1 MDPTSTEAP
10 RTRLD
15 SLQQRALERAAHA
28 AERTDTIIATP
39 AAIHLRVGDSVPWF
53 GTLRLEAHDR
63 TGAVVPGFAPLL
75 RAGPAS
81 VVTLRGLYVV
91 AVGPGQGTLFV
102 QASHGR
108 DMRPPDQRPLTRVPI
123 DVSAP

>member
-1 MDPTSTEAP
+1 MDSTPAEAP
-10 RTRLD
+10 RTRAD
-15 SLQQRALERAAHA
+15 SLRQRALERTARA

-39 AAIHLRVGDSVPWF
+39 AAIHLRLGDSVPWF
-53 GTLRLEAHDR
+53 GTLRFQARDR
-63 TGAVVPGFAPLL
+63 AGAVVPGLSPLL

-91 AVGPGQGTLFV
+91 AVAPGQGTLFV

-108 DMRPPDQRPLTRVPI
+108 DMRPPEQRPLTRVPI